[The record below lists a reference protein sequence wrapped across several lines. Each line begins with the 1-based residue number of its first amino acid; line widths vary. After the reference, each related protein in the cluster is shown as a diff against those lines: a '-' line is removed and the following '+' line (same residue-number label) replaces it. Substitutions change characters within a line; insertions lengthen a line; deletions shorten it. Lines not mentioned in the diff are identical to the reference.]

1 MFAQSLGTS
10 VIFYLRTSI
19 SVTSHHIKQ
28 DILTSTLR
36 PVTTFLHSHCKWSW
50 MPLSGCWWW
59 ALGYCA
65 QEEASVY
72 GRSHSLCG
80 SDSGV
85 RTLSDQSPPL
95 LSSILIILI
104 PGCRVCCVLIPIPAP
119 SQRRVV
125 PRVSEPFTG
134 TITMSPG
141 SRHQHQDHNI
151 NIRTSRAVIHP
162 DSAWELSDWSLFAVR
177 PDYVVHFS
185 NPMKVG
191 QWQGELEAGRNC
203 FLYTKLKIHF
213 QPDLCWSKQHRK
225 RRWKNMELFFS
236 FLVPA
241 QPTQTET
248 AEFCVIKPVFPS
260 F

>member
-1 MFAQSLGTS
+1 MFEPFTHTRTTGKLSPAWQRNKKERELFGFLCSSGSFFEYPLTPPCLCSLD
-10 VIFYLRTSI
+10 
-19 SVTSHHIKQ
+19 VTSHVAMLHVLSP
-28 DILTSTLR
+28 DGRATLALSSLQL
-36 PVTTFLHSHCKWSW
+36 VTVRGAREKSDTN
-50 MPLSGCWWW
+50 
-59 ALGYCA
+59 
-65 QEEASVY
+65 Q
-72 GRSHSLCG
+72 

-162 DSAWELSDWSLFAVR
+162 DSA
-177 PDYVVHFS
+177 
-185 NPMKVG
+185 
-191 QWQGELEAGRNC
+191 
-203 FLYTKLKIHF
+203 
-213 QPDLCWSKQHRK
+213 
-225 RRWKNMELFFS
+225 
-236 FLVPA
+236 
-241 QPTQTET
+241 
-248 AEFCVIKPVFPS
+248 
-260 F
+260 

>member
-1 MFAQSLGTS
+1 MLSLYRAS
-10 VIFYLRTSI
+10 LPPANVCPKSRHQCNILLENFNKCHI
-19 SVTSHHIKQ
+19 TSHKTRYPHINTQ
-28 DILTSTLR
+28 TGHNFPS
-36 PVTTFLHSHCKWSW
+36 
-50 MPLSGCWWW
+50 LS
-59 ALGYCA
+59 L
-65 QEEASVY
+65 QVIMNASVWLLVM
-72 GRSHSLCG
+72 GTGLLCAGGGQCLWQRSHSLCG

-162 DSAWELSDWSLFAVR
+162 DSA
-177 PDYVVHFS
+177 
-185 NPMKVG
+185 
-191 QWQGELEAGRNC
+191 
-203 FLYTKLKIHF
+203 
-213 QPDLCWSKQHRK
+213 
-225 RRWKNMELFFS
+225 
-236 FLVPA
+236 
-241 QPTQTET
+241 
-248 AEFCVIKPVFPS
+248 
-260 F
+260 